1 MAGVFCSIKVASN
14 AIVLKLEADDK
25 FLEYL
30 KNSIKKSFTEAVV
43 MRRSIFI
50 FSKDGER
57 HRRKVFLMWAS
68 NLLSQ
73 ELQKNKKQLESMLFN
88 SCDLPINIQILSKNA
103 IVNIKKAYAYF
114 EQEALVIKCY
124 GKEAPLF
131 AYIRALLYNK
141 CDIHNAL
148 YEIKLSN
155 MDKAALNQVQS
166 IFSKKLTLGFE
177 VFEIVYSKRDFER
190 FFELSP
196 SSNSKVTQFDI
207 ATLRRNRMLIILG
220 LNESVSSEN
229 IKKRYFELAKKYHPD
244 LNADKSENE
253 RAFLSKKFLQ
263 IKEAYEIL
271 KAS

>member
-1 MAGVFCSIKVASN
+1 MAGAFCSIKIASN
-14 AIVLKLEADDK
+14 AIVLKLEADDR

-30 KNSIKKSFTEAVV
+30 KNSIKKSFSEAVV

-50 FSKDGER
+50 FSKEGER

-68 NLLSQ
+68 NILSQ
-73 ELQKNKKQLESMLFN
+73 ELQKNRKQLESMLFG

-103 IVNIKKAYAYF
+103 VVNIKKAYAYF
-114 EQEALVIKCY
+114 EKDALAIKCY

-131 AYIRALLYNK
+131 SYIRAVFSNR
-141 CDIHNAL
+141 CDIGETL

-155 MDKAALNQVQS
+155 INQTAINQIKL
-166 IFSKKLTLGFE
+166 IFSKKLSLGFE
-177 VFEIVYSKRDFER
+177 VYEIIYSKCDFER
-190 FFELSP
+190 FFD
-196 SSNSKVTQFDI
+196 SSCAPKTKQFDI
-207 ATLRRNRMLIILG
+207 AALRRNRMLIILG
-220 LNESVSSEN
+220 LSGSVSSEN

-244 LNADKSENE
+244 LNSDKSENE
-253 RAFLSKKFLQ
+253 KAYLSKKFLQ